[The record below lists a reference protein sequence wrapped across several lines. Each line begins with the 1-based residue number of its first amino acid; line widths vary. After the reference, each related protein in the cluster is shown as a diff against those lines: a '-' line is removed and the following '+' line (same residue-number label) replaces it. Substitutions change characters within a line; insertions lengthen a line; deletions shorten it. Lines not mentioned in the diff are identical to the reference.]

1 LCQEANYIP
10 KNEFSGEA
18 HVHALANLKE
28 RTIIVMQQGANKV
41 MLMRYSP
48 GWEAQDDIT
57 RQEMLT
63 LTQNVPRPVIIH
75 LNPNSTHFSAYRA
88 ANTKPP
94 RASKRKHCAA
104 GASAAEPYDVDA

>member
-1 LCQEANYIP
+1 MCQEANYVT

-28 RTIIVMQQGANKV
+28 RTIIVMQPGAEKV
-41 MLMRYSP
+41 MLMKYSP
-48 GWEAQDDIT
+48 GWKAQDDIT

-75 LNPNSTHFSAYRA
+75 LNAHSTHFSAYRSA
-88 ANTKPP
+88 STSPP
-94 RASKRKHCAA
+94 RAPKRKHRDV
-104 GASAAEPYDVDA
+104 GASAAESWDLDA